1 MILGQWIQNA
11 KKVRISGGSPSPAA
25 DVKCIVCHVLGVET
39 SWIII
44 HDDFE
49 IPCDQEKVLND
60 MISARAAGKPVAYII
75 GHRGFW
81 SLDLRCS
88 ECTLIPQPDT
98 ETLVET
104 ALKHASNG
112 ARVLDLA
119 TGTGAVALAMK
130 SERPDLIVEGCD
142 VVPQAVELADE
153 NARLNCLDVAFY
165 VSDWFSGVK
174 GKFNLITAN
183 PPYISSDDPHLSQ
196 GDVRFEP
203 LSALVAGDDG
213 LADLRYIISTASEY
227 LVDGGVLLL
236 EHGYNQAD
244 VVRDMFA
251 SSGYS
256 SIDTVIDFGGNP
268 RVTYGFFRKQ

>member
-11 KKVRISGGSPSPAA
+11 KKVLISGGSPSPAA